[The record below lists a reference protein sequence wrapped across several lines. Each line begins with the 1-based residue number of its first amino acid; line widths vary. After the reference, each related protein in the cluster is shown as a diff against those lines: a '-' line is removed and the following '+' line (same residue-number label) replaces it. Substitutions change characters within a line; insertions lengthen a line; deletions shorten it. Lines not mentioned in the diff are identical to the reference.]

1 MTEEASHQDARD
13 GPLGSTE
20 AAGSRRSGPAV
31 ARSGRGRLSPV
42 RRLSVVCLAAAA
54 AAAVLYV
61 ITVGTPAGQLI
72 GELILGGR
80 PADFQAT
87 ERAGRILATV
97 SGYTVGIGLV
107 LVVAIGLLQ
116 ERPRL
121 ALAAAVA
128 IVAANVTTQL
138 LKEALLERIDLLDR
152 LFYPLPNSF
161 PSGHATAAASIA
173 VGLIVVLPPLF
184 RSPAIIAAAVAVASV
199 AVSTLVLGWH
209 RMADAI
215 GGVFVATAWG
225 AGLAAVLAWRR
236 GVEIVGR
243 RTAVAGHISARIAV
257 TIGVVALLV
266 GGFSYALAVADP
278 LDVLLDLADRGGS
291 PALFVLG
298 TVVTVGASFVAL
310 GGLGLAL
317 RDVRLDPPP
326 TSAKRTDPD

>member
-1 MTEEASHQDARD
+1 MTEEASHREARD
-13 GPLGSTE
+13 MPPGSTD
-20 AAGSRRSGPAV
+20 AAESPRSARAV
-31 ARSGRGRLSPV
+31 VEPGRARPGPV

-80 PADFQAT
+80 PADVQAT

-97 SGYTVGIGLV
+97 SGNTVGIGLV
-107 LVVAIGLLQ
+107 VVVAIALLQ
-116 ERPRL
+116 KRPRL
-121 ALAAAVA
+121 ALAAAAA

-138 LKEALLERIDLLDR
+138 LKETLLERTDLLDR

-184 RSPAIIAAAVAVASV
+184 RSPAIIAAAIAVASV

-236 GVEIVGR
+236 GVEVVGR
-243 RTAVAGHISARIAV
+243 RTAAVGRISARIAI
-257 TIGVVALLV
+257 TIGFAALLV
-266 GGFSYALAVADP
+266 GGSLYALAVTDP
-278 LDVLLDLADRGGS
+278 LNVLLDLAERGGS

-298 TVVTVGASFVAL
+298 ILVTIGASFVAL
-310 GGLGLAL
+310 GGLGFAL

-326 TSAKRTDPD
+326 MSAKRTDHD

>member
-1 MTEEASHQDARD
+1 MTEEASHREARD
-13 GPLGSTE
+13 MPPGSTD
-20 AAGSRRSGPAV
+20 AAESPRSARAV
-31 ARSGRGRLSPV
+31 VEPGRARPGPV

-80 PADFQAT
+80 PADVQAT

-97 SGYTVGIGLV
+97 SGNTVGIGLV
-107 LVVAIGLLQ
+107 VVVAIALLQ
-116 ERPRL
+116 KRPRL
-121 ALAAAVA
+121 ALAAAAA

-138 LKEALLERIDLLDR
+138 LKETLLERTDLLDR

-184 RSPAIIAAAVAVASV
+184 RSPAIIAAA
-199 AVSTLVLGWH
+199 
-209 RMADAI
+209 I

-236 GVEIVGR
+236 GVEVVGR
-243 RTAVAGHISARIAV
+243 RTAAVGRISARIAI
-257 TIGVVALLV
+257 TIGFAALLV
-266 GGFSYALAVADP
+266 GGSLYALAVTDP
-278 LDVLLDLADRGGS
+278 LNVLLDLAERGGS

-298 TVVTVGASFVAL
+298 ILVTIGASFVAL
-310 GGLGLAL
+310 GGLGFAL

-326 TSAKRTDPD
+326 MSAKRTDHD